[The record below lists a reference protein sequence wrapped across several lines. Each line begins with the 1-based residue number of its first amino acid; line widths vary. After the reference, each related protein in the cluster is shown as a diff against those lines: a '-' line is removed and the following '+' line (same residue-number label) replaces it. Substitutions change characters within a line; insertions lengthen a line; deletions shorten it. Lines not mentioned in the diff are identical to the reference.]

1 MTLSIL
7 AENLSFWEEFVLTFK
22 EIGIVPAI
30 CLIVGIVFVI
40 VEIFQ
45 PGFGFFGI
53 TGGILIIAGIA
64 VRMFMHGAGN
74 PLLQMV
80 ILIGIITIVLLLA
93 FAVMVWSM
101 RRGLLSRTSL
111 VSKGAAV
118 GHDRTLGTMDY
129 GFLVGKEGVAQCALR
144 PSGNVLIEGKI
155 YDVVSQS
162 EFVEKGTQVVVTQTE
177 GGRIVVEIA
186 QLQDAAV

>member
-7 AENLSFWEEFVLTFK
+7 AMSFWDEFVLTFQ
-22 EIGIVPAI
+22 EIGIIPAI

-80 ILIGIITIVLLLA
+80 ILAGVITLLLLVA
-93 FAVMVWSM
+93 FGIMVWSM
-101 RRGLLSRTSL
+101 RKGWLSKTAL
-111 VSKGAAV
+111 VNKRSAV
-118 GHDRTLGTMDY
+118 GVQRTLGTLDY
-129 GFLVGKEGVAQCALR
+129 DFLLGKEGTAQCALR
-144 PSGNVLIEGKI
+144 PSGNVMIEGKI
-155 YDVVSQS
+155 YDVVTQNG
-162 EFVEKGTQVVVTQTE
+162 FVDKGTQVVVTQVE
-177 GGRIVVEIA
+177 GGRIVVDTA
-186 QLQDAAV
+186 R